1 MAPFSHGLPS
11 CHKEPTEPWC
21 ATIEALEFDSLSAPE
36 VIATFKKCFPVE
48 QKVAVYELDGTQSD
62 DGWFDAFFE
71 LGYNVVHTC
80 RMNGE
85 QFHLLGTLQQFA
97 VWKEFYH
104 EEKIFDLNDNTVHQ
118 VHSLCD
124 EPQCD
129 CMVDKKKFYF
139 EAGKKFTPDTSKLS
153 SSLFLVS
160 VHHSLKNC
168 SLFARII
175 STCRWFHV
183 LSAISRVAHHFFLSK
198 NVIVAEVRESE
209 ELWDRGEKKN

>member
-1 MAPFSHGLPS
+1 MTRLIIALPLFCTCTS
-11 CHKEPTEPWC
+11 
-21 ATIEALEFDSLSAPE
+21 ATRSAPE

-62 DGWFDAFFE
+62 DGWFDVFFE

-139 EAGKKFTPDTSKLS
+139 EIFQIIV
-153 SSLFLVS
+153 LVI
-160 VHHSLKNC
+160 LK
-168 SLFARII
+168 
-175 STCRWFHV
+175 
-183 LSAISRVAHHFFLSK
+183 
-198 NVIVAEVRESE
+198 
-209 ELWDRGEKKN
+209 